1 MKTMAVEITIE
12 QSALVHIRV
21 PDHWDPKR
29 MQAEFS
35 DQQVLMDALE
45 VGAPCWE
52 PVGNLMVTHVRLAHN
67 QRIPADY
74 VFPDEGQSEQAGL
87 LLEAA

>member
-1 MKTMAVEITIE
+1 MKVMVVEITVE
-12 QSALVHIRV
+12 QSAMVFIEC
-21 PDHWDPKR
+21 PDDWDPAR

-45 VGAPCWE
+45 CGAPCWA
-52 PVGNLMVTHVRLAHN
+52 PVGNLVVTHVRRAN
-67 QRIPADY
+67 PGTNPDY
-74 VFPDEGQSEQAGL
+74 SFPDETEQLDL